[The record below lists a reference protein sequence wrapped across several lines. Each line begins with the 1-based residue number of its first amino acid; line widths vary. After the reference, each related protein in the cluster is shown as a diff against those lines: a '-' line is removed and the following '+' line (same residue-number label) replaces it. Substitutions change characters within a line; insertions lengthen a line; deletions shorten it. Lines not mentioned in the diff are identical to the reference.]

1 MIMEFIEG
9 IELKYE
15 DWIQL
20 NDEERTMLYARL
32 GEQ

>member
-1 MIMEFIEG
+1 MIMEFTKG

-15 DWIQL
+15 DWIQF
-20 NDEERTMLYARL
+20 NDEERTMLYARM